1 MSGWW
6 IGACTIFPFSLLLW
20 LMVLSG
26 VKLLQ
31 KISYNICYT
40 KLTIASVS
48 LRIYHIFLIFFF
60 IMFGCESYKLTT
72 SSQRKYLTIQEYR
85 ISILRKQR
93 NWWISCFL
101 LVLWL
106 SLFRINSLLKYEF
119 KQVTRLKQS
128 VAESKNNDV
137 KEINKSSN

>member
-26 VKLLQ
+26 IKLFQ

-40 KLTIASVS
+40 KLTIASVT
-48 LRIYHIFLIFFF
+48 LRIYHIFLSFFF

-72 SSQRKYLTIQEYR
+72 SSRRKYLTIQEYR

-106 SLFRINSLLKYEF
+106 SLYRINSLLRYQF
-119 KQVTRLKQS
+119 KQATN
-128 VAESKNNDV
+128 SKRNNADV
-137 KEINKSSN
+137 K